1 MARPFSEFLTET
13 GFDRAAI
20 MRAAWNLARM
30 RAARDGT
37 SPRAQIGKALSGIW
51 HNARCGASHAGRAH
65 KGRMVRSFVA
75 EQVHLYGT
83 TSGLWRA
90 A

>member
-1 MARPFSEFLTET
+1 MAPFSEFLTET

-20 MRAAWNLARM
+20 MRAAWDLARM

-37 SPRAQIGKALSGIW
+37 SPRAQIAAALSLRW
-51 HNARCGASHAGRAH
+51 HNARCGASQAGRPR
-65 KGRMVRSFVA
+65 KCRMDRSFVA

-83 TSGLWRA
+83 TSGLRRA